1 MPFRITE
8 KKRIKIRHECV
19 DQPVYLAWYNIEG
32 GLSYWLFGFN
42 QSESL
47 VVREGSSY
55 TKFISDLESADTKE
69 ELIQKF
75 ANETF
80 QMGADNLDCDDVEVI
95 KGLLLSTKVQMLKN
109 PSTWQQEGP
118 KWVTVKV
125 RQGSFNTRQTRE
137 KVWKIQF
144 TIEFPDINIPTN

>member
-1 MPFRITE
+1 MAFRITE

-19 DQPVYLAWYNIEG
+19 DQPVYLAWYNPEG

-47 VVREGSSY
+47 IVKEGSSY
-55 TKFISDLESADTKE
+55 VRFIDDLENAETKE

-80 QMGADNLDCDDVEVI
+80 QMGADNLDQDDMTVI
-95 KGLLLSTKVQMLKN
+95 KGLLMSTKVQMLTN
-109 PSTWQQEGP
+109 PSTWTVDGP

-125 RQGSFNTRQTRE
+125 KQGSFNTRQTRE
-137 KVWKIQF
+137 SIWKIQF